1 MGKKFAGQMDTEKAE
16 AVEQRAY
23 RFEGFPSQGQAHLL
37 SQFIGSARF
46 LWNRMLADWKDSY
59 KETGKSAL
67 VRTPASY
74 KEDPALAWLKG
85 MDSLALA
92 NVQQNF
98 QRAVKE
104 FFSGEKGC
112 PRFKKKHAC
121 PDTYTTNL
129 SNRDK
134 PNLRLSGCLLK
145 LPKIREPI
153 RLRVHRKVREGG
165 LLKNCTVTREPDG
178 RWYFSLLFEYPKQE
192 IPKKTAGKGPEAW
205 EAIGL
210 DMSLPELY
218 VDSDGN
224 TPAYPKPYRKLER
237 KIAREQRKLSRME
250 KDSRNYTKQL
260 KKIAKLHAKAKHQ
273 RADFLHKL
281 SYRLVTHYD
290 IICIEDL
297 DMSAIKK
304 ALSFGKSASDNGWG
318 MFVRMLTYKAEWY
331 GSIVIKV
338 GKFFPS
344 SKTCCACGH
353 VHKELKLSD
362 RVYVCPACGHVMGR
376 DHQAAVN
383 IRNEGVRIY
392 IAAHSHVA

>member
-1 MGKKFAGQMDTEKAE
+1 MSCSISNARNTASGSGSDKEGILWGRSSPDKWIRGKQ
-16 AVEQRAY
+16 
-23 RFEGFPSQGQAHLL
+23 P
-37 SQFIGSARF
+37 
-46 LWNRMLADWKDSY
+46 LWNSGP
-59 KETGKSAL
+59 TGL
-67 VRTPASY
+67 RASH
-74 KEDPALAWLKG
+74 
-85 MDSLALA
+85 
-92 NVQQNF
+92 
-98 QRAVKE
+98 
-104 FFSGEKGC
+104 
-112 PRFKKKHAC
+112 PR
-121 PDTYTTNL
+121 DTYTTNL

-145 LPKIREPI
+145 LPKIKGPV

-192 IPKKTAGKGPEAW
+192 LPKKAAGKGPGSW

-297 DMSAIKK
+297 SMSAIKK

-318 MFVRMLTYKAEWY
+318 MFVRMLSYKAEWY

-338 GKFFPS
+338 GEVLPI
-344 SKTCCACGH
+344 
-353 VHKELKLSD
+353 
-362 RVYVCPACGHVMGR
+362 
-376 DHQAAVN
+376 Q
-383 IRNEGVRIY
+383 
-392 IAAHSHVA
+392 

>member
-1 MGKKFAGQMDTEKAE
+1 MDKEKAA

-23 RFEGFPSQGQAHLL
+23 RFEGFPSHEQAHLL

-59 KETGKSAL
+59 RETGQSVP

-74 KEDPALAWLKG
+74 KEEPDLAWLKG

-92 NVQQNF
+92 NVQRNF
-98 QRAVKE
+98 QRTVEE
-104 FFSGEKGC
+104 FFSGEKGF

-121 PDTYTTNL
+121 PDAYTTNL
-129 SNRDK
+129 SNRK
-134 PNLRLSGCLLK
+134 QPNLRLTGCLLK
-145 LPKIREPI
+145 LPKVKGPI
-153 RLRVHRKVREGG
+153 RLRVHRKIREGG
-165 LLKNCTVTREPDG
+165 LLKNCTVTQEPNG
-178 RWYFSLLFEYPKQE
+178 RWYFSLLFEYPKQD
-192 IPKKTAGKGPEAW
+192 IPKKAAGKEARDW
-205 EAIGL
+205 DAIGL

-250 KDSRNYTKQL
+250 KGSRNYTKQL
-260 KKIAKLHAKAKHQ
+260 KRIAKLHAKAKHQ

-281 SYRLVTHYD
+281 SYRLVNHYD

-297 DMSAIKK
+297 DMAAMKK
-304 ALSFGKSASDNGWG
+304 ALSFGKSVSDNRWG
-318 MFVRMLTYKAEWY
+318 GFVRMLQYKAERY
-331 GSIVIKV
+331 GCILIKV
-338 GKFFPS
+338 DKWFAS
-344 SKTCCACGH
+344 SKTCSSCGYKH
-353 VHKELKLSD
+353 NGLKLSD
-362 RVYVCPACGHVMGR
+362 RTYICPKCGHAMGR
-376 DHQAAVN
+376 DHQAAIN

-392 IAAHSHVA
+392 MATHPLAA